1 MLPQQLNCQNLWQN
15 QSQCCICLFL
25 CLLPRQDGDIPCL
38 MTSEASCGSRAA
50 THLEMSLQPPP
61 LSKFK
66 SACIKTD
73 RCIMSCCGATAKGS
87 NTVSS
92 CQEAMSLVIKQVVLW
107 GPEDSD
113 QMLPCICRNARWAL
127 VSLPYRAT
135 VRCWDQTE
143 PAKQNIT
150 FTFLAYRG
158 QKKIAQFVNHT

>member
-1 MLPQQLNCQNLWQN
+1 
-15 QSQCCICLFL
+15 
-25 CLLPRQDGDIPCL
+25 

-127 VSLPYRAT
+127 VSVPYRAT
-135 VRCWDQTE
+135 VRSLRAVRTLLGSDRTSKTE
-143 PAKQNIT
+143 HHIYVFSLSRTEKNSTIRESY
-150 FTFLAYRG
+150 LKSNSCVDLG
-158 QKKIAQFVNHT
+158 QDVVFY